1 MEIYRYVD
9 TEIRRYGNTD
19 MNRHT
24 DSIEIPTSDCMQR
37 IIAGVIVA

>member
-9 TEIRRYGNTD
+9 MDIRRYGNID

-24 DSIEIPTSDCMQR
+24 DSIEMPTSDRMQS
-37 IIAGVIVA
+37 IIVGLLSA

>member
-9 TEIRRYGNTD
+9 MDIRRYGNID

-24 DSIEIPTSDCMQR
+24 DSIEMPTSDRMQR
-37 IIAGVIVA
+37 IIAGVIIA